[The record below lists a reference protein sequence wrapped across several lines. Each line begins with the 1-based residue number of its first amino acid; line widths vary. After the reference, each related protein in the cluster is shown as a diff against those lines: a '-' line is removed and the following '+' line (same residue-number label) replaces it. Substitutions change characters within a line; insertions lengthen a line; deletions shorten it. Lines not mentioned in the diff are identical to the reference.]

1 MSLQVKQKAHRNKYM
16 AGSSLKIHPDNPPPN
31 KIAQVIEILKKGGV
45 IIYPTDTVYAMGCD
59 ISQPK
64 AIERICKI
72 KGIDPAKHQ
81 FSILCHDISQVSSYT
96 KQLPNAVFKL
106 MKKKLPGPYTFILPI
121 GGDIPKSLYSKKK
134 TIGIR
139 VPDHPIINLLVN
151 QLGNPLLT
159 TSIKHTDE
167 ILEYMTDPEEIFDR
181 YKNLVD
187 LVIDG
192 GPGDNIPSTVWDCTS
207 DDIVLLREGK
217 GDTDH

>member
-1 MSLQVKQKAHRNKYM
+1 MSLQVRQKQLRNKYM
-16 AGSSLKIHPDNPPPN
+16 VASSLKIHPDNPPAN
-31 KIAQVIEILKKGGV
+31 KIKQVIEVLKKGGV

-64 AIERICKI
+64 AIERICRI
-72 KGIDPAKHQ
+72 KNIDPAKHA
-81 FSILCHDISQVSSYT
+81 FSILCHDISQLSSYT
-96 KQLPNAVFKL
+96 KQLSNVAFKL
-106 MKKKLPGPYTFILPI
+106 VKKKLPGPHTFILPI
-121 GGDIPKSLYSKKK
+121 GGDLPKSLYSKKK

-139 VPDHPIINLLVN
+139 VPDHPIINALVS

-167 ILEYMTDPEEIFDR
+167 ILEYMTDPEEIFEQ

-192 GPGDNIPSTVWDCTS
+192 GAGDNIPSTVWDCTS
-207 DDIVLLREGK
+207 DDIILLREGK
-217 GDTDH
+217 GNTNY